1 MEIVLVLAIVVVAAT
16 GLYVAATFNKRTRQ
30 TTAPV
35 IDNAVRDIFEHI
47 RATGDDLRR
56 QLQLIADDLHEE
68 KEQQRLDGRKIQTR
82 LDQADSQISNL
93 ANRFLTEFDAS
104 RRRDEQIAARQDQLS
119 GDLRQFA
126 ARLGRERE
134 SPPVSAG
141 RLAIAP
147 GRLYAERL
155 QFSTVR
161 LASDRGVRIVVERS
175 AGQLSPEQF
184 RGLGDASTIIS
195 RAEND
200 PGSPGR
206 LGEAAADYF
215 AAKLEDPAFAA
226 VTDRWMTQNA
236 FSETAA
242 AEACKRIGNG
252 LNAILTTPFEAIGT
266 SIRLP
271 EPVAATGAGVG
282 ADLVLQPVTRP
293 LAEAA
298 RFLEITGVVVG
309 VATGLHPLAIAA
321 GKMLAHDEVHNA
333 LARGITEGVRALLT
347 GPQPAA
353 PRVQPTVVRD
363 DPAQRPA
370 ARPASSA
377 APDRLLHS
385 VQDPGRAP
393 TDDPD
398 ERHGPSI
405 KGPGLL

>member
-1 MEIVLVLAIVVVAAT
+1 MEIVLVVAIVAVAAT

-56 QLQLIADDLHEE
+56 QLQLIADDLHQER
-68 KEQQRLDGRKIQTR
+68 EQQRLDGRKIQTR

-104 RRRDEQIAARQDQLS
+104 RRRDEQIGAQQDQLS
-119 GDLRQFA
+119 GDLRQLA

-134 SPPVSAG
+134 SLPASAG
-141 RLAIAP
+141 RPAAAP

-175 AGQLSPEQF
+175 AGQLPPEQL
-184 RGLGDASTIIS
+184 RGLGDPSTIIS

-200 PGSPGR
+200 PGFRGR

-215 AAKLEDPAFAA
+215 ATKLGDPAFAA
-226 VTDRWMTQNA
+226 VTERWMTQNA

-252 LNAILTTPFEAIGT
+252 LNAILTTQFEAIGT
-266 SIRLP
+266 AIRLP

-309 VATGLHPLAIAA
+309 AATGLHPLAMAA

-333 LARGITEGVRALLT
+333 LARGITEGARALLA
-347 GPQPAA
+347 GPQPTIA
-353 PRVQPTVVRD
+353 RD
-363 DPAQRPA
+363 GPGQSPAT
-370 ARPASSA
+370 RPASSA

-385 VQDPGRAP
+385 VQDPGRAHV
-393 TDDPD
+393 DDPD

>member
-1 MEIVLVLAIVVVAAT
+1 MEIVLVVAIVVVAAT
-16 GLYVAATFNKRTRQ
+16 GLYVAATFNKRTSQ

-47 RATGDDLRR
+47 RASSDDLRR
-56 QLQLIADDLHEE
+56 QLQLIADDLHQE
-68 KEQQRLDGRKIQTR
+68 KEQQRLDARKIQTR

-104 RRRDEQIAARQDQLS
+104 RRRDEQTAARQEQLS
-119 GDLRQFA
+119 GDLRQLA

-134 SPPVSAG
+134 SPPVSTG
-141 RLAIAP
+141 RSAAAP

-161 LASDRGVRIVVERS
+161 LASDRGLRIVVERS

-252 LNAILTTPFEAIGT
+252 LNAILTARFEAIGT
-266 SIRLP
+266 AIRLP
-271 EPVAATGAGVG
+271 EPAAATGAGTG
-282 ADLVLQPVTRP
+282 AELVLQPVTRP
-293 LAEAA
+293 LAEAV

-309 VATGLHPLAIAA
+309 VATGLQPLAMAA
-321 GKMLAHDEVHNA
+321 GKMLAHDEVHSA
-333 LARGITEGVRALLT
+333 LARGITEGARAALA
-347 GPQPAA
+347 GPQPAS
-353 PRVQPTVVRD
+353 PRVQPTIARD
-363 DPAQRPA
+363 GPGQSPATP
-370 ARPASSA
+370 SNTTA
-377 APDRLLHS
+377 APDRLLRS
-385 VQDPGRAP
+385 VEDPGRAP
-393 TDDPD
+393 VDGPDD
-398 ERHGPSI
+398 RHGPSI
-405 KGPGLL
+405 KGPGLP

>member
-1 MEIVLVLAIVVVAAT
+1 MEIVLVVAIVAVAAT

-56 QLQLIADDLHEE
+56 QLQLIADDLHQE

-93 ANRFLTEFDAS
+93 ANRFLTEFDAIK
-104 RRRDEQIAARQDQLS
+104 RRDEQIAARQDQLS
-119 GDLRQFA
+119 GDLRQLA

-141 RLAIAP
+141 RPAAAP

-155 QFSTVR
+155 QFSTIR

-200 PGSPGR
+200 LGSPGR

-252 LNAILTTPFEAIGT
+252 LNAILTARFEAIGT
-266 SIRLP
+266 AIRLP
-271 EPVAATGAGVG
+271 GPAATGAGIG

-293 LAEAA
+293 LAETV

-309 VATGLHPLAIAA
+309 VATGLHPLAMAA
-321 GKMLAHDEVHNA
+321 GKMLAHDEVHGA
-333 LARGITEGVRALLT
+333 LARSITEGAHAVLAR
-347 GPQPAA
+347 PEPAS
-353 PRVQPTVVRD
+353 PRVQPTIVRNGPGQS
-363 DPAQRPA
+363 PATP
-370 ARPASSA
+370 SDTTA
-377 APDRLLHS
+377 APDGLLRS
-385 VQDPGRAP
+385 VEDPGRAP
-393 TDDPD
+393 VDDPD

>member
-1 MEIVLVLAIVVVAAT
+1 MEIVLIVAIVAVAAA
-16 GLYVAATFNKRTRQ
+16 GLYVATTFNKRTMQ

-47 RATGDDLRR
+47 RATADDLRR
-56 QLQLIADDLHEE
+56 QLQLIADDLHQER
-68 KEQQRLDGRKIQTR
+68 EQQRLEGGKIQTR
-82 LDQADSQISNL
+82 LDQTDSQISNL
-93 ANRFLTEFDAS
+93 ANRFLTEFDAIK
-104 RRRDEQIAARQDQLS
+104 RRDDQIGAQQDQLS
-119 GDLRQFA
+119 GDLRQLA

-134 SPPVSAG
+134 SLPAPA
-141 RLAIAP
+141 AMP

-161 LASDRGVRIVVERS
+161 FASDRGVRIVVERA
-175 AGQLSPEQF
+175 AGQLPPEQL

-200 PGSPGR
+200 PGFRGR
-206 LGEAAADYF
+206 LGEAAAGYF
-215 AAKLEDPAFAA
+215 ATKLGDPAFAA
-226 VTDRWMTQNA
+226 VTERWLTQNA

-252 LNAILTTPFEAIGT
+252 LNAILSTQFEAIGT
-266 SIRLP
+266 AIRLP
-271 EPVAATGAGVG
+271 EPAAAAGAGIG

-309 VATGLHPLAIAA
+309 MATGLHPLAMAA
-321 GKMLAHDEVHNA
+321 GKMLAHDEVHSA
-333 LARGITEGVRALLT
+333 LARGIIEGARALA
-347 GPQPAA
+347 GPEPAA
-353 PRVQPTVVRD
+353 PRVQSAIARDGPGQSPPTH
-363 DPAQRPA
+363 PTIA
-370 ARPASSA
+370 A
-377 APDRLLHS
+377 APDRLLRP
-385 VQDPGRAP
+385 VQDPGRAGV
-393 TDDPD
+393 DDPD

>member
-1 MEIVLVLAIVVVAAT
+1 MEIVLVVAIVAVAAT
-16 GLYVAATFNKRTRQ
+16 GLYVAATFNERTRQ

-35 IDNAVRDIFEHI
+35 IENAVRDIFEHI
-47 RATGDDLRR
+47 RATADDLRR
-56 QLQLIADDLHEE
+56 QLQLIADDLHQEQ
-68 KEQQRLDGRKIQTR
+68 EQQRLDGRKIQTR

-104 RRRDEQIAARQDQLS
+104 RRRDEQIGAQQDQLS
-119 GDLRQFA
+119 GDLRQLA

-134 SPPVSAG
+134 SLPASAG
-141 RLAIAP
+141 RPAAAP

-161 LASDRGVRIVVERS
+161 FASDRGVRIVVERS
-175 AGQLSPEQF
+175 AGQLPLEQL

-200 PGSPGR
+200 PGFRGR
-206 LGEAAADYF
+206 LGEAAAGYF
-215 AAKLEDPAFAA
+215 ATKLGDPAFAA
-226 VTDRWMTQNA
+226 VTERWMTQNA

-252 LNAILTTPFEAIGT
+252 LDAILTTQFEAIGT
-266 SIRLP
+266 AIRLP
-271 EPVAATGAGVG
+271 EPVPATGAGTG

-309 VATGLHPLAIAA
+309 VATGLRPLAMAA
-321 GKMLAHDEVHNA
+321 GKMLAHDEVHSA
-333 LARGITEGVRALLT
+333 LARGITEGARAVLA

-353 PRVQPTVVRD
+353 PHVQPAVVRD
-363 DPAQRPA
+363 GPGQSPAKRPTIT
-370 ARPASSA
+370 A
-377 APDRLLHS
+377 APDRLLQP
-385 VQDPGRAP
+385 VQDPGRASV
-393 TDDPD
+393 DDPD

>member
-1 MEIVLVLAIVVVAAT
+1 MEIVLVVAIVAVAAT
-16 GLYVAATFNKRTRQ
+16 GLYVATTFNKRTMQ

-47 RATGDDLRR
+47 RAAADDLRR

-93 ANRFLTEFDAS
+93 ANRFLTEFDAI
-104 RRRDEQIAARQDQLS
+104 RRRDEQIGAQHEQLS
-119 GDLRQFA
+119 GDLRQLA

-134 SPPVSAG
+134 SLPASAA
-141 RLAIAP
+141 RPSAAP
-147 GRLYAERL
+147 GQLYAERL

-161 LASDRGVRIVVERS
+161 FASDRGVRIVVERA
-175 AGQLSPEQF
+175 AGRLPPEQF
-184 RGLGDASTIIS
+184 RGLGDASSIIS

-200 PGSPGR
+200 PGFRGR

-215 AAKLEDPAFAA
+215 ATKLGDPAFAA
-226 VTDRWMTQNA
+226 VTERWMTQNA

-252 LNAILTTPFEAIGT
+252 LNAILTTQFEAIGT
-266 SIRLP
+266 AIRLP

-293 LAEAA
+293 LAETA

-309 VATGLHPLAIAA
+309 VATGLHPLAMAA
-321 GKMLAHDEVHNA
+321 GKMLAHDEVHSA
-333 LARGITEGVRALLT
+333 LARGIIEGARALA
-347 GPQPAA
+347 GPEPAA
-353 PRVQPTVVRD
+353 PRVQPTIVRD
-363 DPAQRPA
+363 GPGQSPA
-370 ARPASSA
+370 ARPTIA
-377 APDRLLHS
+377 APPDRLLRP

-393 TDDPD
+393 VDDPD

-405 KGPGLL
+405 NGPGLL